1 MQYVVVKRSR
11 FIKKQEA
18 SEKLSNLGLTTP
30 LNKIPLLG
38 DICFR
43 IINVNEIVNK
53 FHELEI

>member
-18 SEKLSNLGLTTP
+18 SEKLSNLGLKTP
-30 LNKIPLLG
+30 LNKIRLLG

-53 FHELEI
+53 FH